1 MTPERVLELC
11 REHAAAE
18 AEYQVDRVL
27 ATLCPDPAFEF
38 FPLRKQIRGWA
49 AIERFYREQYPRFG
63 PLVVGYEV
71 VGEWT
76 NEIAALQEYV
86 IDVRDG
92 DAGDDGAGAGTDV
105 DGVTRYHVIS
115 MMPAAPGTDLLSG
128 ERLYCDE
135 GFVRALLGPLF
146 ELLEPIDR

>member
-11 REHAAAE
+11 REHASAE
-18 AEYQVDRVL
+18 EVYDVDRVL

-49 AIERFYREQYPRFG
+49 NIERFYREQYPQFG
-63 PLVVGYEV
+63 PLVAGFEV
-71 VGEWT
+71 IGEWT
-76 NEIAALQEYV
+76 NEIAALQEYL
-86 IDVRDG
+86 IDLTGPLDADG
-92 DAGDDGAGAGTDV
+92 SAAATDIV
-105 DGVTRYHVIS
+105 RYHVIS
-115 MMPAAPGTDLLSG
+115 MMPAAPGTDLLAG

-146 ELLEPIDR
+146 ELLEPIA